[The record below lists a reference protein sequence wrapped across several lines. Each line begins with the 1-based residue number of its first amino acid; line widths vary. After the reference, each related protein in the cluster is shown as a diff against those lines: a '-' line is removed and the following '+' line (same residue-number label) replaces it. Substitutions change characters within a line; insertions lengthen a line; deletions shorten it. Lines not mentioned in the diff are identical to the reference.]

1 MQIIQV
7 PSVFSCKLPGGEWLN
22 LALIRRLQ
30 LKSDPFAVA
39 VTWANGDSQEYRG
52 DKAAA
57 LLEAWEE
64 AKSIDKSA
72 ELGAIDAQLL
82 GNGVKNELVAAVR
95 NSDWNL
101 ACDLLVLVINEEQ
114 RHRLGRIIERFKD
127 IAAHRLMS

>member
-7 PSVFSCKLPGGEWLN
+7 PSVFGCKLPGGEWLN

-39 VTWANGDSQEYRG
+39 VTWTNGDDQEYRG